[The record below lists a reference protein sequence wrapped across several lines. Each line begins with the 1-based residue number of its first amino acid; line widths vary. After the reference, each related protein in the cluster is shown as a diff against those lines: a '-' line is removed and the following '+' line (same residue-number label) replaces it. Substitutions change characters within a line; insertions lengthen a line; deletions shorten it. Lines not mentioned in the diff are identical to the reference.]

1 MRRAR
6 QAFTLVEV
14 LIVVIVLGILA
25 AIVIPQFTDA
35 STDAKASSLETN
47 KQIVRGQIE
56 LYKLQHDGEY
66 PDEKTFTDQMTKA
79 SKMDGTTA
87 DPGSAGF
94 ALGPYLQSIPNH
106 PYTSTNT
113 VGSGARGSGDWYFNS
128 KTVEF
133 RDNHCWTKGTVIQV
147 QKQSAPAGP
156 RSQQYSGS
164 SDQWVGC
171 NPLFFPRGIRG

>member
-35 STDAKASSLETN
+35 STDAKVSSLETN

-66 PDEKTFTDQMTKA
+66 PLEKTFVDQLTKA
-79 SKMDGTTA
+79 SKIDGTTA
-87 DPGSAGF
+87 DLGTAGF
-94 ALGPYLQSIPNH
+94 DLGPYLQSLPNN
-106 PYTSTNT
+106 PYTGTNT
-113 VGSGARGSGDWYFNS
+113 VGTGARGTSAWYYNE
-128 KTVEF
+128 TTGEF
-133 RDNHCWTKGTVIQV
+133 RDNH
-147 QKQSAPAGP
+147 SP
-156 RSQQYSGS
+156 S
-164 SDQWVGC
+164 
-171 NPLFFPRGIRG
+171 

>member
-1 MRRAR
+1 METSKMRRAR

-47 KQIVRGQIE
+47 KQIVRGQVE

-79 SKMDGTTA
+79 SKIDGTTS

-94 ALGPYLQSIPNH
+94 DLGPYLQSIPNN

-113 VGSGARGSGDWYFNS
+113 VGSGARGSSAWYFNS
-128 KTVEF
+128 KTGEF
-133 RDNHCWTKGTVIQV
+133 RDNHTL
-147 QKQSAPAGP
+147 
-156 RSQQYSGS
+156 
-164 SDQWVGC
+164 D
-171 NPLFFPRGIRG
+171 